1 MKSLEIISLFLELTP
16 FKHFT
21 DFTKE
26 ETSKSIWKPEPVKK
40 LQISVLLFGLVKECE
55 YTYYLLTVYTAAL
68 CFNGFLA
75 SYQLRFVWKISPLLD
90 HKMCDSWLLLFSRT
104 MEASYCHFYVTKM
117 TNLIRKKGKPK
128 VFKIINQVRL

>member
-1 MKSLEIISLFLELTP
+1 MIEENSTFISKPEEA
-16 FKHFT
+16 FKKK
-21 DFTKE
+21 DFT
-26 ETSKSIWKPEPVKK
+26 KK

-90 HKMCDSWLLLFSRT
+90 HKMCDS
-104 MEASYCHFYVTKM
+104 
-117 TNLIRKKGKPK
+117 
-128 VFKIINQVRL
+128 